1 MYSFSVP
8 DMNPWQ
14 GFRLHWTSLII
25 IIREIGA
32 SHAAWPAP
40 FGRGPTRVGENA
52 RAEGYGPI
60 GTDRATK
67 RAIPPVSILQQDQ
80 NRNVAEQADI
90 VLLGCKHSSL
100 GELVHDLQGVLHDPR
115 RILVSLMGGVSPGL
129 IVEAL
134 HFWTG
139 PVVRAVCSVAME
151 VGESIT
157 LLSTTDNGTD
167 DAESRR
173 AVTDLFA
180 SVGVVQWLP
189 ECQMNVASA
198 LSASSLAFFAQMIEG
213 LAQGVAEQHSNS
225 DNTAQQ
231 LPLDVALAITAQA
244 ARGTAALLQQSKS
257 PSDLVAQ
264 VATKGGATAAG
275 LAVLEKE
282 KVVQTLQTCA
292 AITAKA
298 TAALAPS
305 VGANGEDKTTGMKIS
320 RADSSS

>member
-1 MYSFSVP
+1 MTSAIEHPCVAILGCGKLGQAMLLGLLRSAAGQPGSV
-8 DMNPWQ
+8 
-14 GFRLHWTSLII
+14 R
-25 IIREIGA
+25 IRELKVTVRSA
-32 SHAAWPAP
+32 RTAQLVRERVAP
-40 FGRGPTRVGENA
+40 LLR
-52 RAEGYGPI
+52 
-60 GTDRATK
+60 D

-100 GELVHDLQGVLHDPR
+100 GQLVHDLQGVLHDPR
-115 RILVSLMGGVSPGL
+115 RILISLMGGVSPGL

-134 HFWTG
+134 HCWTG

-157 LLSTTDNGTD
+157 LLSTTDDGTD
-167 DAESRR
+167 DAESQR

-180 SVGVVQWLP
+180 LVGVVQWLP

-198 LSASSLAFFAQMIEG
+198 LSASSLAFIAQMIEG
-213 LAQGVAEQHSNS
+213 LAQGVAEQYSNG
-225 DNTAQQ
+225 DNIAQQ
-231 LPLDVALAITAQA
+231 LPLEMALAITAQA
-244 ARGTAALLQQSKS
+244 ARGTAALLQQLKS

-264 VATKGGATAAG
+264 VATTGGATAAG
-275 LAVLEKE
+275 LAVLERE

-305 VGANGEDKTTGMKIS
+305 VGANGDDNTTGMKVS